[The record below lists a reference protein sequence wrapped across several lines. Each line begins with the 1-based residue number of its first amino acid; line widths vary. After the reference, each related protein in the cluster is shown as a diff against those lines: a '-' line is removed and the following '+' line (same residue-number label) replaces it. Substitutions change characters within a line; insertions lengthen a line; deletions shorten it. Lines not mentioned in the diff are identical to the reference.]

1 MFTYLKWEAIVRFA
15 DSGGIVDHHSKLI
28 FINFKFNSI
37 YGVGDSVYSFLDNR
51 SEKLGPISIPWFV
64 LSGIP
69 RGPSVLA
76 VDIFF

>member
-1 MFTYLKWEAIVRFA
+1 VIVRFA